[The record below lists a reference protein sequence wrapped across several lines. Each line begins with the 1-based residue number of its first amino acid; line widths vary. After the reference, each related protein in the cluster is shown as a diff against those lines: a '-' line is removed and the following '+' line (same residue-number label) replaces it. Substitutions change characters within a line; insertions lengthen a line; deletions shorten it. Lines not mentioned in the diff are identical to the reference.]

1 MPHDA
6 RDGRP
11 LDWIVLN
18 AAANSTAN
26 LEDKKGKAVVVGNPT
41 EGSLLQWLAEAGL
54 DYRKLRGQFKPIYQ
68 ILFSSERKRMTTVV
82 RVGDRV
88 VVLAKG
94 SPEWVLEH
102 STHYQTADGAAR
114 EWTPEAREA
123 VQAAL
128 HDSSGQA
135 MRTLG
140 FGHAA
145 LPPDIPADAEGLAAR
160 RDALESGLVFDGFI
174 AIRDPLRPDVNEAV
188 AKCRAAGIEV
198 KMITGDNVETA
209 RAIAF
214 DIGLIDRRDA
224 VIDEPGAVV
233 LTSPKFNEWYA
244 EMEERK
250 KRGDAAGAEEL
261 ASRLAAMRVL
271 ARARP
276 LDKYKM
282 VELLQGRGQ
291 VVAVTGDGTNDAP
304 ALKTADVGLAMGITG
319 TEVAKEAS
327 KIVLLDDSF
336 STIVKA
342 VQWGRSLYENIQ
354 RFIQFQLTINVSA
367 LTIAFLGPFL
377 GVRPPFTVLQLLWI
391 NVIMDTFASIALC
404 SEPPRE
410 GVMRLPPK
418 RRDES
423 ILTRPMLVTI
433 FGTAAFF
440 VVVMMALLI
449 GMEHF
454 GLFAGDKSHN
464 PEGWEFDPLD
474 IRQVSIFF
482 TVYVFFQVWNQINA
496 RSLTPDMSG
505 FSGLFKNHAFLA
517 IAGTVAVVQALIIS
531 VPYLGGVFSVEPLGW
546 LDWLYV
552 LAGTASVLVFGE
564 ALRRVRLAMRPAAA

>member
-1 MPHDA
+1 MVH
-6 RDGRP
+6 G
-11 LDWIVLN
+11 
-18 AAANSTAN
+18 
-26 LEDKKGKAVVVGNPT
+26 
-41 EGSLLQWLAEAGL
+41 
-54 DYRKLRGQFKPIYQ
+54 
-68 ILFSSERKRMTTVV
+68 
-82 RVGDRV
+82 
-88 VVLAKG
+88 
-94 SPEWVLEH
+94 
-102 STHYQTADGAAR
+102 DGAA
-114 EWTPEAREA
+114 
-123 VQAAL
+123 Q
-128 HDSSGQA
+128 
-135 MRTLG
+135 
-140 FGHAA
+140 
-145 LPPDIPADAEGLAAR
+145 
-160 RDALESGLVFDGFI
+160 
-174 AIRDPLRPDVNEAV
+174 
-188 AKCRAAGIEV
+188 
-198 KMITGDNVETA
+198 
-209 RAIAF
+209 
-214 DIGLIDRRDA
+214 
-224 VIDEPGAVV
+224 
-233 LTSPKFNEWYA
+233 
-244 EMEERK
+244 

-261 ASRLAAMRVL
+261 AGRLAAMRVL
-271 ARARP
+271 ARAKP

-304 ALKTADVGLAMGITG
+304 ALKKADVGLAMGITG

-367 LTIAFLGPFL
+367 LTIAFLGPFF

-418 RRDES
+418 RRDEN
-423 ILTRPMLVTI
+423 ILTKPMLVTI

-440 VVVMMALLI
+440 IVVMMVLLI

-454 GLFAGDKSHN
+454 HWFEAGSGPN
-464 PEGWEFDPLD
+464 PEGWDLDPLN

-505 FSGLFKNHAFLA
+505 FSGLFKNRTFLA

-531 VPYLGGVFSVEPLGW
+531 VPYVGTVFSVEPLGW
-546 LDWLYV
+546 LDWLWI

-564 ALRRVRLAMRPAAA
+564 ALTARAAGDEAGDGVRGTQCSRAGSRERG